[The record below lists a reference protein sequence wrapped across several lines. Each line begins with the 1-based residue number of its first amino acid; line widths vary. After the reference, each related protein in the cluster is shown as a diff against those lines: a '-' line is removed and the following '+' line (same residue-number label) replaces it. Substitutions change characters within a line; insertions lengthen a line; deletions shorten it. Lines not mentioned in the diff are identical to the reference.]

1 MRTICY
7 PTPLQEESVKSWLK
21 NEITAVLSEGTD
33 EKVFTFETTELELP
47 FDLIYANCR
56 IKSEVSINENYKN
69 PQREIEATIAI
80 QPVIGVDEGQEFVLF
95 IDTKELENIKN
106 YE

>member
-7 PTPLQEESVKSWLK
+7 PTPLQEELVKSWLR

-56 IKSEVSINENYKN
+56 IKSEVSINENYRT

-95 IDTKELENIKN
+95 IDAKELENIKN
-106 YE
+106 Y

>member
-7 PTPLQEESVKSWLK
+7 PTPLQEELVKSWLR

-56 IKSEVSINENYKN
+56 IKSEVSINENYRN
-69 PQREIEATIAI
+69 PQREVMASISI
-80 QPVIGVDEGQEFVLF
+80 QPIIGIDEGQEFVLF

-106 YE
+106 Y